1 MAIEKK
7 KSKLEVLDERIEKL
21 RKRILDNPCDEQL
34 LKQLR
39 RLKNFQLY
47 TIQKQTRLFG
57 DYMKF
62 EMENNYFREEEL

>member
-7 KSKLEVLDERIEKL
+7 KSKLEALDERVEKL
-21 RKRILDNPCDEQL
+21 RKKILDNPNDEKL
-34 LKQLR
+34 LKQLQ